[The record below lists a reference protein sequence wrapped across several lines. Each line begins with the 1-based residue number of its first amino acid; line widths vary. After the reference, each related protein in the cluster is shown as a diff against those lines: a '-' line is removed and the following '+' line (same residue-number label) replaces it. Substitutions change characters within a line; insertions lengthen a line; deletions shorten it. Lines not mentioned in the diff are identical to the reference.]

1 MRAWI
6 SILSI
11 LVIATLLDCA
21 GTASHG
27 FKEPTAEE
35 TMLVVG
41 SVILEDNYYTEE
53 VAVYKKGMEVAVLGQ
68 TEAGERLALWTT
80 TDENGYFA
88 IADVPKGEY
97 VLKAIR
103 ILIGRGSF
111 VTIENRLRVSS
122 DVYMLSNKQT
132 VIFRGEYFP
141 FEPKERIVSLQ
152 HNHFVLDRMSQSTHR
167 VNYSAKN
174 RLQDLKLVSG
184 ETYSAPPVEEYF
196 IEKYPQSAWV
206 PQLKKA
212 AEMVRFRR

>member
-6 SILSI
+6 NVLLI
-11 LVIATLLDCA
+11 LVIAALMGCA

-27 FKEPTAEE
+27 FKEPTSEE

-41 SVILEDNYYTEE
+41 AVILEDNYYTEE
-53 VAVYKKGMEVAVLGQ
+53 VAVYKKSIEVAVMGKS
-68 TEAGERLALWTT
+68 EAGEKLAFWTT

-97 VLKAIR
+97 ALKAIR

-122 DVYMLSNKQT
+122 DVYMLSSKQT

-141 FEPKERIVSLQ
+141 FEPKERVVSLQ
-152 HNHFVLDRMSQSTHR
+152 HSHFVLDRMSQSTRR
-167 VNYSAKN
+167 VNYLAKS

-184 ETYSAPPVEEYF
+184 ETYSAGPVEEYF
-196 IEKYPQSAWV
+196 VQKYSESAWV
-206 PQLKKA
+206 PHLKKA
-212 AEMVRFRR
+212 AEIVRFRR